1 MAIEKTNIN
10 DIIDKNYA
18 EFDLGLIC
26 EDRYKTLKHIDMVVY
41 TLLNNQHG
49 LSIKTTLNGSKKF
62 VDKNGYVF
70 ISIGQDKLCKLLR
83 TTRPTLNSS
92 LKRLE
97 EVGLIEVVNIGNMK
111 CNRIYVGKL
120 KRTITL
126 GDYMKDMSI
135 GEEDEFIPSIEMETI
150 DGIKDNKKAST
161 VPPVKANKENI
172 KPNKSIC
179 NSDINNTLFDEKNQC
194 KKVESEVVKVINK
207 SCVNIRKQDL
217 KDCEEEFTDIDKLKE
232 ALEICEIDIA
242 NGKKS
247 HGIKA
252 LRLAYKYGDRSSNT
266 NADND
271 KRKGSIYMADSK
283 VDVNGELKSVED
295 MSSEEIMYKLD
306 LKNGTNWSGKN
317 PNCRKKI
324 NQSCD
329 IG

>member
-1 MAIEKTNIN
+1 MTIIKTNIN
-10 DIIDKNYA
+10 DIEKNFA
-18 EFDLGLIC
+18 KFDLALIC
-26 EDRYKTLKHIDMVVY
+26 EDMYKGLSDSDKILYTILK
-41 TLLNNQHG
+41 NQES
-49 LSIKTTLNGSKKF
+49 LSIKNVQNGNMRY
-62 VDKNGYVF
+62 VDSNGYIF
-70 ISIGQDKLCKLLR
+70 IEISQAKLCKLLGKSE
-83 TTRPTLNSS
+83 PTIRKSLNS
-92 LKRLE
+92 LAK
-97 EVGLIEVVNIGNMK
+97 VGLIERVSSGYQK
-111 CNRIYVGKL
+111 CDKIYVGNTVSTL
-120 KRTITL
+120 TL
-126 GDYMKDMSI
+126 GDYFKKISVEL
-135 GEEDEFIPSIEMETI
+135 EEENKKEDKKINIKASRIEDI
-150 DGIKDNKKAST
+150 NKKASAME
-161 VPPVKANKENI
+161 KAEAKEI

-179 NSDINNTLFDEKNQC
+179 NSDINNTSFDEKNQC

-217 KDCEEEFTDIDKLKE
+217 KDCEEEFTNIDKLKE
-232 ALEICEIDIA
+232 ALSICEI
-242 NGKKS
+242 NNS

-252 LRLAYKYGDRSSNT
+252 LRMAYKYGNNNGIDTS
-266 NADND
+266 

>member
-150 DGIKDNKKAST
+150 DEIKDNKKAST

-179 NSDINNTLFDEKNQC
+179 NSDINNTSFDEKNQC
-194 KKVESEVVKVINK
+194 KKVESEVVKIINK

-232 ALEICEIDIA
+232 ALSICEI
-242 NGKKS
+242 NNS

-252 LRLAYKYGDRSSNT
+252 LRMAYKYGNNNGIDTS
-266 NADND
+266 

-295 MSSEEIMYKLD
+295 MSNEDIAYKLD
-306 LKNGTNWSGKN
+306 LKNGTNWSGRN
-317 PNCRKKI
+317 PNAKGIFKA
-324 NQSCD
+324 NF
-329 IG
+329 

>member
-150 DGIKDNKKAST
+150 DEIKDNKKAPT
-161 VPPVKANKENI
+161 LPQVEAEEI

-179 NSDINNTLFDEKNQC
+179 NSDINNTSFDEKNQC
-194 KKVESEVVKVINK
+194 KKVESEVVKIINK

-232 ALEICEIDIA
+232 ALSICEI
-242 NGKKS
+242 NNS

-252 LRLAYKYGDRSSNT
+252 LRMAYKYGNNNGIDTS
-266 NADND
+266 

-295 MSSEEIMYKLD
+295 MSNEDIAYKLD
-306 LKNGTNWSGKN
+306 LKNGTNWSGRN
-317 PNCRKKI
+317 PNAKGIFKA
-324 NQSCD
+324 NF
-329 IG
+329 

>member
-1 MAIEKTNIN
+1 MKYIHGFLSSRLKEEKISHDESLVIRYLLNFINSNKMEKILVNGEFYYWVKYEKVATDLDILGIKKQAISDMLI
-10 DIIDKNYA
+10 Y
-18 EFDLGLIC
+18 DLG
-26 EDRYKTLKHIDMVVY
+26 EKPSDWEER
-41 TLLNNQHG
+41 LN
-49 LSIKTTLNGSKKF
+49 SMKESSKK
-62 VDKNGYVF
+62 KKMKSKF
-70 ISIGQDKLCKLLR
+70 IGIFKRYTKKDAEGTKSYFAPTEKLYSLLPGI
-83 TTRPTLNSS
+83 T
-92 LKRLE
+92 E
-97 EVGLIEVVNIGNMK
+97 DDEDMK
-111 CNRIYVGKL
+111 
-120 KRTITL
+120 
-126 GDYMKDMSI
+126 
-135 GEEDEFIPSIEMETI
+135 
-150 DGIKDNKKAST
+150 NKKAPT
-161 VPPVKANKENI
+161 LPQVEAEEI

-179 NSDINNTLFDEKNQC
+179 NSDINNTSFDEKNQC
-194 KKVESEVVKVINK
+194 KKVESEVVKIINK

-217 KDCEEEFTDIDKLKE
+217 KKCEEEFTDIDKLKK

-266 NADND
+266 NTDND

>member
-150 DGIKDNKKAST
+150 DEIKDNKKAST

-194 KKVESEVVKVINK
+194 KKVESEVVKAINK

-232 ALEICEIDIA
+232 ALSICEI
-242 NGKKS
+242 NNS

-252 LRLAYKYGDRSSNT
+252 LRMAYKYGNNNGIDTS
-266 NADND
+266 

-295 MSSEEIMYKLD
+295 MSNEDIAYKLD
-306 LKNGTNWSGKN
+306 LKNGTNWSGRN
-317 PNCRKKI
+317 PNAKGIFKA
-324 NQSCD
+324 NF
-329 IG
+329 